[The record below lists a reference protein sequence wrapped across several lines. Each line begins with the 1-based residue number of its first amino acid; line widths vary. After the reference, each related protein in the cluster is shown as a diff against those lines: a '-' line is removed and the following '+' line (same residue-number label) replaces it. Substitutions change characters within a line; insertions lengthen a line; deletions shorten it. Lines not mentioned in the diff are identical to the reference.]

1 MPVIAMT
8 REMGSRGKDVALR
21 LAELLDLEIVH
32 HELVEHRLAEKMQLH
47 ESAVHRYLEGRTNL
61 LDRWRI
67 DKDRLAYCTADEIFE
82 LAEQGSALIRGWGA
96 TKLLRTIS
104 HVVCVRVCAS
114 MQSRV
119 TTLMERLDI
128 DSEALALKEIQ
139 DNDAAHARAM
149 HKAFQVSWEDPVHYD
164 LVLNTDRVCIDECA
178 HLIKMLVES
187 SAFEETQASRAHL
200 AEMKRLAGM
209 RSGSQR
215 DLLRQ
220 SAELQV
226 TMGPEAGI
234 RMHVKR
240 DERPA
245 TRENRDVL
253 F

>member
-21 LAELLDLEIVH
+21 LAEMLDLEIVH
-32 HELVEHRLAEKMQLH
+32 HELVEHNLAEKMDLR

-67 DKDRLAYCTADEIFE
+67 DKKRLAYCTADEMFE
-82 LAEQGSALIRGWGA
+82 LAERGNALIRGWGA
-96 TKLLRTIS
+96 TKLLSNIP
-104 HVVCVRVCAS
+104 HVVCVRVCAP

-119 TTLMERLDI
+119 STLMERLDI
-128 DSEALALKEIQ
+128 DSEAVALKEIQ
-139 DNDAAHARAM
+139 ENDAAHARVM
-149 HKAFQVSWEDPVHYD
+149 HETFQVNWEDPVHYD
-164 LVLNTDRVCIDECA
+164 LVLNTDRVGIDECA
-178 HLIKMLVES
+178 ELVKTLAES
-187 SAFEETQASRAHL
+187 TAFAETQSSRTHL
-200 AEMKRLAGM
+200 AEMKRLAGI

-215 DLLRQ
+215 DLLSQ
-220 SAELQV
+220 GVETQV
-226 TMGPEAGI
+226 AMGPEAGI

>member
-21 LAELLDLEIVH
+21 LAELLELEIVH
-32 HELVEHRLAEKMQLH
+32 HELVEHHLAEKMQLH
-47 ESAVHRYLEGRTNL
+47 ESAVHRYLEGRTKL

-67 DKDRLAYCTADEIFE
+67 DKERLAYCTADEIFE
-82 LAEQGSALIRGWGA
+82 LAEQGNALIRGWGA
-96 TKLLRTIS
+96 TKLLGDIS

-119 TTLMERLDI
+119 STLMERLDI
-128 DSEALALKEIQ
+128 DREALAQKEIQ
-139 DNDAAHARAM
+139 ENDAAHARVM
-149 HKAFQVSWEDPVHYD
+149 HETFQVNWEDPVHYD

-178 HLIKMLVES
+178 ELVKKLVES
-187 SAFEETQASRAHL
+187 TAFQETQASRVAL
-200 AEMKRLAGM
+200 AEMKRMAGICS
-209 RSGSQR
+209 RSQR
-215 DLLRQ
+215 DLLSQ
-220 SAELQV
+220 GAELQV
-226 TMGPEAGI
+226 SMGPEAGT